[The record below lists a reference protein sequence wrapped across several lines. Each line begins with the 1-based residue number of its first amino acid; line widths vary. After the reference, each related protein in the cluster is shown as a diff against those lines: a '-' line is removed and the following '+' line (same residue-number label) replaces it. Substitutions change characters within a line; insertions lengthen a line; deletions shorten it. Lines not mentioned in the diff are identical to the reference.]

1 MMIRGYNLRTQR
13 PARQGWW
20 EEPGSRGPDVE
31 AHRWVPGEGA
41 PQVGAL
47 RPVQAPISICQS
59 NPKGILGD
67 SPSSNL
73 MLTGFQGPDC
83 CHLGTISI
91 QSLLTSPTSQE
102 GIKELRCCLRLEP
115 SPGITAEMLRI
126 TAAAQSTSMAST
138 PAPLHP
144 LASPAL
150 RRMDACRNTPL
161 QALRVGKSSRV
172 CAGALTALCQDH
184 LQINSP
190 HPASSQA
197 PLSGHPN

>member
-41 PQVGAL
+41 PQVGVL
-47 RPVQAPISICQS
+47 RSVQAPISICQS

-73 MLTGFQGPDC
+73 MLTGFQGLDC
-83 CHLGTISI
+83 CHLGIISI
-91 QSLLTSPTSQE
+91 RSLLKSPTSQE
-102 GIKELRCCLRLEP
+102 VIRELRCCLRLEP
-115 SPGITAEMLRI
+115 SPGSTAEMLGRA
-126 TAAAQSTSMAST
+126 AAAQSTSAAST

-144 LASPAL
+144 PASPAL
-150 RRMDACRNTPL
+150 RRMDGCRNTPL
-161 QALRVGKSSRV
+161 KSLRVGKSRRV
-172 CAGALTALCQDH
+172 CTGALSALCQDH
-184 LQINSP
+184 LQINSL
-190 HPASSQA
+190 HPASSQS
-197 PLSGHPN
+197 PLSGDPH

>member
-1 MMIRGYNLRTQR
+1 MGGAGI
-13 PARQGWW
+13 
-20 EEPGSRGPDVE
+20 PGVQT
-31 AHRWVPGEGA
+31 W
-41 PQVGAL
+41 
-47 RPVQAPISICQS
+47 RPVLAPISICQS

-91 QSLLTSPTSQE
+91 RSLLTSPTSQE
-102 GIKELRCCLRLEP
+102 GIRELRRCRRLEP

-126 TAAAQSTSMAST
+126 AAAAQSTSTAST

-150 RRMDACRNTPL
+150 QRMDACRNTPL
-161 QALRVGKSSRV
+161 QALRVGKSCRV
-172 CAGALTALCQDH
+172 CTGALTALCQDH
-184 LQINSP
+184 LQINSL

-197 PLSGHPN
+197 PLLGDPN